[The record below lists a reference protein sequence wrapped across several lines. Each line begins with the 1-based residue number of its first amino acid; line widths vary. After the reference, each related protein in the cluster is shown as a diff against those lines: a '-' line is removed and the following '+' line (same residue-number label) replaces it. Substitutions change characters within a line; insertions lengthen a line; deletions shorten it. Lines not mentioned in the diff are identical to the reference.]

1 MGGIKWLSVNGLSVL
16 RSIMI
21 AVPLILPVGDVNR
34 NLKVRHVSY
43 LNMVAHVLSTF
54 KAVKHNNYKHIFS
67 PPQEL
72 FFPQDLLS
80 NTFHNRHI
88 HFELTRT

>member
-43 LNMVAHVLSTF
+43 LNMVARVLSTF
-54 KAVKHNNYKHIFS
+54 KAVKHNNYKHTFF

-72 FFPQDLLS
+72 FFPRIYFQTHSTTDTYIL
-80 NTFHNRHI
+80 N
-88 HFELTRT
+88 

>member
-43 LNMVAHVLSTF
+43 LNMGAHVLSTF
-54 KAVKHNNYKHIFS
+54 KAVKHNNYKHT
-67 PPQEL
+67 
-72 FFPQDLLS
+72 FFPHKNFFFPRIYFQTHSTTDTYIL
-80 NTFHNRHI
+80 N
-88 HFELTRT
+88 